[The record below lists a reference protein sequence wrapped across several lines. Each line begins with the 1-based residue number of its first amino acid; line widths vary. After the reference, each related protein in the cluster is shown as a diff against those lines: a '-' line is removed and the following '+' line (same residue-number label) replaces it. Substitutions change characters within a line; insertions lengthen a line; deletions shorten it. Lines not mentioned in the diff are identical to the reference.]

1 MYSLK
6 SSSAR
11 IVWKIEKKGCLQ
23 RGHSALFFDH
33 SWTQRKQNLCKQ
45 RSRYAT
51 LSNLSKQ
58 MGHLESGDAS
68 VGSLLVLAFGEKL
81 LSSENSLSAEAMLY
95 KRKRQKITAI
105 SERQKCSSLEEKCVT
120 VIFKAVKPSNGTER
134 TLNKEASRSDY
145 FSWLPFTV
153 RSGSAV
159 LRVSDKA
166 WMMLACRKVTG
177 WALFSSPLINHCF
190 DMVTKL
196 MIHKVPS
203 ETLFQKRPALACEK
217 CENS

>member
-11 IVWKIEKKGCLQ
+11 IVWKMEKKGCLQ

-51 LSNLSKQ
+51 LSNLSRQ

-81 LSSENSLSAEAMLY
+81 LSSANSQH
-95 KRKRQKITAI
+95 RKHQ
-105 SERQKCSSLEEKCVT
+105 
-120 VIFKAVKPSNGTER
+120 
-134 TLNKEASRSDY
+134 
-145 FSWLPFTV
+145 
-153 RSGSAV
+153 
-159 LRVSDKA
+159 VSP
-166 WMMLACRKVTG
+166 T
-177 WALFSSPLINHCF
+177 F
-190 DMVTKL
+190 
-196 MIHKVPS
+196 
-203 ETLFQKRPALACEK
+203 
-217 CENS
+217 